1 MNLLVINGCNINM
14 IGIREPE
21 LYGTDTYDDLVNM
34 IKKHASKIGANIEI
48 YQSNHEGDL
57 VDKIQ
62 AAYGEC
68 DGIVINAGAYTHTSI
83 AIMDALKAVS
93 IPAIEVHVTDP
104 DSREEFRKVNFIRH
118 ACIHTIKGHGF
129 KGYIE
134 AIDYLKDR
142 ILS

>member
-34 IKKHASKIGANIEI
+34 IRKHASKIGANIEI

-62 AAYGEC
+62 AAYGKC
-68 DGIVINAGAYTHTSI
+68 DGIVINAGAYTHTSL

-104 DSREEFRKVNFIRH
+104 DSREEFRKVNFIRP